1 MTHVCMQRGCVCYVC
16 CFAGGAGMAF
26 ECLVS
31 YLGFQKTVCH
41 GKVRASWRCLAGENP
56 GVGRSRPW
64 LPLRWNAHIYS
75 CIVPALLM
83 AILAR
88 QQDFWLAMVVGTNCF
103 LPGCQNKVLM
113 EMQFVGN
120 PGMSLSSY
128 DFVGNILEL
137 WPGKGVCADFGKYF
151 VCFRVQREQAG
162 TPNDRPHAHCTDPW
176 KHLKWLQSAAGWRWI
191 AVQLHASWCTCSCSP
206 GIDAAVLRAGYCR
219 LDQGGL
225 FQNTSCPKARALP
238 EQRNLVVTC

>member
-151 VCFRVQREQAG
+151 VCFRVQRE
-162 TPNDRPHAHCTDPW
+162 
-176 KHLKWLQSAAGWRWI
+176 
-191 AVQLHASWCTCSCSP
+191 
-206 GIDAAVLRAGYCR
+206 
-219 LDQGGL
+219 
-225 FQNTSCPKARALP
+225 
-238 EQRNLVVTC
+238 